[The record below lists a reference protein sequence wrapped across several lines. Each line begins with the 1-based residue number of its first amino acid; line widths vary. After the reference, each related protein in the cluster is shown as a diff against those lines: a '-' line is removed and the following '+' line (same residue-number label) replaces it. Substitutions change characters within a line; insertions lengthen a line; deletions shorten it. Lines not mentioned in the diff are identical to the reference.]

1 MELFDSWQ
9 MDFINL
15 NKIYIFQ
22 TKNGCNKPIEKLQQI
37 KEAQRQLAVENNLIS
52 IIPTSMLNHHLD
64 SCHFT
69 FQNGYQKFAD
79 RLFNLVYR
87 DIYGN
92 VSDTEIDAPFVYE
105 GFKTY
110 DSLLVIKTNTD
121 SLLFDSIGSF
131 FELNN
136 SPINEIEVFTYYN
149 YIIVKNSM
157 VEFDT
162 LKISYLGN
170 HSNLEG
176 NYITNSKKLN

>member
-1 MELFDSWQ
+1 
-9 MDFINL
+9 
-15 NKIYIFQ
+15 
-22 TKNGCNKPIEKLQQI
+22 
-37 KEAQRQLAVENNLIS
+37 
-52 IIPTSMLNHHLD
+52 MLNHHLD

-136 SPINEIEVFTYYN
+136 SPINENEVFTYYN

-176 NYITNSKKLN
+176 NYITNSKKIELVCFEDLSVSEYGGWICNSNRCQFETTNFDFMSLNDCEAVQ